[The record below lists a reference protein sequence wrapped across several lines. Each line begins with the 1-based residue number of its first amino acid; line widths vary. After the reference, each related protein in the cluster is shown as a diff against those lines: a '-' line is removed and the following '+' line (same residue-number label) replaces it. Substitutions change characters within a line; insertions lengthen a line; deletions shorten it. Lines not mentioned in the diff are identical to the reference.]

1 MLYSLR
7 VSINSSHYNQVI
19 RNKIMDRH
27 TLLVE
32 AQDLAER
39 INRLRFEGERIPAA
53 FTVRVC
59 EIMDILTDEKE

>member
-1 MLYSLR
+1 M
-7 VSINSSHYNQVI
+7 N
-19 RNKIMDRH
+19 RH

-39 INRLRFEGERIPAA
+39 INRLRFEGERIPAV

>member
-1 MLYSLR
+1 M
-7 VSINSSHYNQVI
+7 N
-19 RNKIMDRH
+19 RH